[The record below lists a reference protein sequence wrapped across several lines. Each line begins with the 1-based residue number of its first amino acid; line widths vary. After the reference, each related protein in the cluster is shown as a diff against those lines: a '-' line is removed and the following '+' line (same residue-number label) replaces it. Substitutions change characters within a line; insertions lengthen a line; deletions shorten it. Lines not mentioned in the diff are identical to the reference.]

1 MRAAPRAA
9 CSLLTPCPMH
19 WDSAHTPPGTVSSA
33 MVFRT
38 PAHGL
43 GAGLRCEP
51 LQHTQV
57 PTGRWAQAHAALMP
71 GALSGAHL
79 HGACAALRPLYKPF
93 AFVLEEG

>member
-1 MRAAPRAA
+1 MRGAPVRRSHSSGRNAGPDDAPGSGGCGRAGVRAAPRAA
-9 CSLLTPCPMH
+9 CSLLTPCRMH

-43 GAGLRCEP
+43 GAGLRCER

-57 PTGRWAQAHAALMP
+57 PTG
-71 GALSGAHL
+71 
-79 HGACAALRPLYKPF
+79 HGLRYTPL
-93 AFVLEEG
+93 